1 VRYSFWDSK
10 VSFSIKYYKKHN
22 FWTLLAYNSKVNQ
35 PKLLIELIQMSE
47 EQKSGLG
54 GFVSGLQQKAGEV
67 AENIK
72 EKAEDVIGEENSKK
86 VSDVLNTDVGVIA
99 RDSAGKAVDGLEKL
113 TGRDID
119 GDGDIAGKP
128 KV

>member
-1 VRYSFWDSK
+1 
-10 VSFSIKYYKKHN
+10 
-22 FWTLLAYNSKVNQ
+22 
-35 PKLLIELIQMSE
+35 MSD

-54 GFVSGLQQKAGEV
+54 GFVSGLQQKTGEV
-67 AENIK
+67 AEGIK
-72 EKAEDVIGEENSKK
+72 EKAQDVIGEENSKK
-86 VSDVLNTDVGVIA
+86 VSDVLNTDVGAIA

-119 GDGDIAGKP
+119 GDGDIGGKP